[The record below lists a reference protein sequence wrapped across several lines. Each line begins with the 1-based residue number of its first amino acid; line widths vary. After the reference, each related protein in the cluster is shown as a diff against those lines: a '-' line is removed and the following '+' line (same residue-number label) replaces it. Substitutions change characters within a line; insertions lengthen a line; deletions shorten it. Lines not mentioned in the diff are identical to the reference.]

1 MSIDLIFVLLIV
13 FQFKHWLCDH
23 IFQTNY
29 MLKKANKV
37 GWLFPLLSHSVVH
50 AYFTF
55 LIVLSIN
62 PDLLWLSLV
71 DLTTHFLVDKLKA
84 DKRMLGRF
92 TITTKMFWVSLGLDQ
107 MLHHLTYYFIIYT
120 LVINYQ

>member
-1 MSIDLIFVLLIV
+1 MSIDMIFALLIV
-13 FQFKHWLCDH
+13 FQFKHWLCDY

-37 GWLFPLLSHSVVH
+37 GWLLPLLSRSVVH

-71 DLTTHFLVDKLKA
+71 DLTTRFLIDKLKA

-107 MLHHLTYYFIIYT
+107 MLHHLTHYFIIYT
-120 LVINYQ
+120 LVVNHQ